1 MSLHIHN
8 IRFRQL
14 YCEHMRTNDQLFF
27 NKSFFFS
34 KIMFES
40 WGCGLY
46 TRFFLVFVHEHRLMS
61 TVLEFFSV
69 RFTSGKNQNLIRVT
83 SKLPWWKIEH
93 SSGVA
98 WNELLKRGPAGKTI
112 SVNWNNQCYISFD
125 MICPFIHTC
134 NRQRKRHANLRSIMA
149 CLNGFFM
156 AQVPN

>member
-1 MSLHIHN
+1 MLINLLMSLHIHN

-69 RFTSGKNQNLIRVT
+69 RFTAGKNQNLTRVT
-83 SKLPWWKIEH
+83 SKLPW
-93 SSGVA
+93 
-98 WNELLKRGPAGKTI
+98 
-112 SVNWNNQCYISFD
+112 
-125 MICPFIHTC
+125 
-134 NRQRKRHANLRSIMA
+134 
-149 CLNGFFM
+149 
-156 AQVPN
+156 